1 MVTLEYPPPSNDLC
15 QEGPL
20 GIGAW
25 NLAPFSQG
33 EPDPMSP
40 PHRWTAPP
48 PACFE
53 HRLPSLDGVVS
64 EHPLPGLGDR
74 VVRWPPVERAN
85 RHPLRVSCRGIGLE
99 LANQL
104 LLITN

>member
-1 MVTLEYPPPSNDLC
+1 MVSLEFRLHPVADRY
-15 QEGPL
+15 L
-20 GIGAW
+20 GIGTR
-25 NLAPFSQG
+25 LASFRAGQ
-33 EPDPMSP
+33 EPGPMS

-48 PACFE
+48 PACCE